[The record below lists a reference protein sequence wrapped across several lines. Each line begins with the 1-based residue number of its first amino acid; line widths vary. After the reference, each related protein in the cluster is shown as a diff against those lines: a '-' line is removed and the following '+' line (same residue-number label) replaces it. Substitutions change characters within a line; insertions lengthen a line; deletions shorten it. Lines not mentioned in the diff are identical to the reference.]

1 MSGEGKGQE
10 PGRGEISPEDREAIR
25 RRSLDIGR
33 ELDAVKARARKD
45 NDEEENRRRGAAFG
59 QAFRYAAELVV
70 GVAVG
75 GFIGWLLDQK
85 LGSAPWML
93 VLFVILGFAAGLLN
107 VIRAAQK
114 AQAENAPLQKAAPSV
129 ADDDD
134 DEKDN

>member
-25 RRSLDIGR
+25 QRSLDIGR
-33 ELDAVKARARKD
+33 KLDAVKARARKD
-45 NDEEENRRRGAAFG
+45 DDEENRRRGAAFG

-75 GFIGWLLDQK
+75 GFIGWLLDRQ
-85 LGSAPWML
+85 LGSAPWLL
-93 VLFVILGFAAGLLN
+93 VLFVILGFTAGLLN

-134 DEKDN
+134 EKDN

>member
-1 MSGEGKGQE
+1 MSGEGKGQD

-25 RRSLDIGR
+25 RRSQDIGR
-33 ELDAVKARARKD
+33 KLDAAKARARQEQD
-45 NDEEENRRRGAAFG
+45 DEENRRRGAAFG

-70 GVAVG
+70 GVGVG
-75 GFIGWLLDQK
+75 GFIGWLLDQQ

-93 VLFVILGFAAGLLN
+93 ALFVLLGFAAGLLN
-107 VIRAAQK
+107 LIRAAQK

-129 ADDDD
+129 ADDE